1 MGDIKEI
8 YEQMDEP
15 WAIMGDFNCALHKEK
30 RIESPITMAKI
41 REFKEC
47 VTKYTLQD
55 MKSSGAFYTWN
66 NKQGGADRVYSRID
80 RVLIN
85 NDWILAMP
93 DSEVFYRNEGTFDH
107 CPAII
112 RCVEDQKKQHI
123 FRYFNMWSIAPNYKE
138 RVKQGWK
145 TNKRRTKMYELV
157 GKLKNLKG
165 KLQQLN
171 KKKFS
176 QIEKK
181 DDQAY
186 EKLMQCQQKL
196 QQAPLNPELQKE
208 ETRLIRKTKRL
219 KEAKHQFLR
228 QKSKV
233 QWLEQGDLNT
243 KYFHSM
249 MKARRNMNR
258 VFSITDAEGIH
269 RTEVDEIAKAFT
281 VFIQIC

>member
-1 MGDIKEI
+1 MAEI
-8 YEQMDEP
+8 
-15 WAIMGDFNCALHKEK
+15 I
-30 RIESPITMAKI
+30 
-41 REFKEC
+41 EFKEC
-47 VTKYTLQD
+47 VTKCTLQD

-66 NKQGGADRVYSRID
+66 NKQGSADRVYSRID

-85 NDWILAMP
+85 NDWILATP

-112 RCVEDQKKQHI
+112 RWAEDQKKQHI
-123 FRYFNMWSIAPNYKE
+123 FRYFNMWSIAPKYKE
-138 RVKQGWK
+138 
-145 TNKRRTKMYELV
+145 T
-157 GKLKNLKG
+157 G

-171 KKKFS
+171 KQKFS

-181 DDQAY
+181 ADQAY
-186 EKLMQCQQKL
+186 EELLQCQQRL
-196 QQAPLNPELQKE
+196 QQTPLNLKLQKE
-208 ETRLIRKTKRL
+208 EARLIRKTKRL

-258 VFSITDAEGIH
+258 VFSITDAEGIY

-281 VFIQIC
+281 VFYTNLLGTSNRQMEHVNSRLIQQGPIVTERQRSMLEEEFTEKEVKTALWAIN